1 MALSMEACP
10 GNGVTEEIDN
20 AVKSWKNHY
29 AVYLKHLTITPHLS
43 KARKQT
49 EAARGSSYAMPAPG
63 LKPWVQALLD
73 CFIACKYILF
83 KMIIVNFSYFK
94 VSSICNQGADYWKE
108 FYSVGGSSFNPFFE
122 YNLGLERIEY
132 CGRKFQAK
140 DCQTQKPGGRNE
152 QIWTLIF

>member
-73 CFIACKYILF
+73 CFIANTFFLKWLLLT
-83 KMIIVNFSYFK
+83 K
-94 VSSICNQGADYWKE
+94 VSLRFLVFATKE
-108 FYSVGGSSFNPFFE
+108 LIIGKSSVQSEEAALTPSLN
-122 YNLGLERIEY
+122 
-132 CGRKFQAK
+132 
-140 DCQTQKPGGRNE
+140 TT
-152 QIWTLIF
+152 WV